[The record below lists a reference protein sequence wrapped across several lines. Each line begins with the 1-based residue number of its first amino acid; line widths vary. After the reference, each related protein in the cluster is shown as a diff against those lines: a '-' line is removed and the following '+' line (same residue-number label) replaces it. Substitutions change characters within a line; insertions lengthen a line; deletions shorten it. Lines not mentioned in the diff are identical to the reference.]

1 MSPAEYFYPQ
11 QWNGSTGSNL
21 TSSQNGKFQRSSRR
35 NPCPIC
41 SRTKDAD
48 CSWNDGVFFCH
59 THVDHDAGI
68 PGYVY
73 RGATKDGMWGQY
85 FPASESKEKPVRP
98 KSKQE
103 FIYHDSARN
112 PLVEVTRIDK
122 GDGRKSFYQ
131 SHWNGTKWVKGL
143 ADEIKPQIHLYRIQ
157 DSINQAAIATAQ
169 SILIVEGE
177 GIVDLL
183 LGMGIAATT
192 SIGGAGKWR
201 HYGYPN
207 YLEDLVGA
215 NVVLCPDRDT
225 PGLKHCEDIAL
236 DFPDAKWLY
245 AYPDSTLWRQV
256 DDNGGLDIANW
267 VADHKLTRDQILAAI
282 GDKRQDVH
290 EFSVQPEDSA
300 QREDDEEKPCKL
312 ARQFQEVQVILE
324 QRLRLNTLK
333 LQLELDGQPLNP
345 DRIHLQLAND
355 FNLQIPRANALDIVT
370 ELAERRS
377 YSPVV
382 EYLNRVYDQFGGNAS
397 SLANLAYRYFGTNNS
412 IYDTYLQKTLV
423 AAVARAMQPGC
434 KMDTALILQGK
445 QGVGKSTFFKI
456 LAGEDWFDDSL
467 GHISDKDER
476 LKLHVTWFIE
486 WAELESVFKR
496 RDLAS
501 VKAFLTC
508 SRDYIRPPYG
518 RSVQAFDR
526 PSIIVGTTNQ
536 DEFLGDS
543 TGNRRFW
550 VIPVQKGVDLHQLQ
564 QERDRIWAAAVTLYK
579 AGEPWWLSQKEE
591 ELSSDLISEYQIV
604 DPWQEAIAR
613 FVADCTIITTEQVL
627 RDCIDLALEKRGKE
641 TENRVGAILKQLG
654 WTRERRSINGKQKRV
669 WVQTEKNNKCRVRGG
684 LGGLDRL
691 QHR

>member
-1 MSPAEYFYPQ
+1 MSHPEHFQ
-11 QWNGSTGSNL
+11 QWNGSTVSNL
-21 TSSQNGKFQRSSRR
+21 NSSHNGKFQRSRR
-35 NPCPIC
+35 HNPCPIC
-41 SRTKDAD
+41 GRTKDSD
-48 CSWNDGVFFCH
+48 CSWNDEVFLCH
-59 THVDHDAGI
+59 EYVDGDAGI
-68 PGYVY
+68 PGYIY
-73 RGATKDGMWGQY
+73 RGATKDRNWGQY
-85 FPASESKEKPVRP
+85 FPVSKSQEKSVRP
-98 KSKQE
+98 KAKRE
-103 FIYHDSARN
+103 FIYHNATT
-112 PLVEVTRIDK
+112 PVVKVTRTDK
-122 GDGRKSFYQ
+122 GDGSKSFYQ
-131 SHWNGTKWVKGL
+131 SHWNGKTWVKGL
-143 ADEIKPQIHLYRIQ
+143 TDEIKLQIHLYRIQ
-157 DSINQAAIATAQ
+157 EPINQQAIATGQ
-169 SILIVEGE
+169 PVLIVEGE
-177 GIVDLL
+177 GIVDQLL
-183 LGMGIAATT
+183 EMGIAATT

-225 PGLKHCEDIAL
+225 KGVQHCNDIAR
-236 DFPDAKWLY
+236 DFPNAKWLY
-245 AYPDSTLWRQV
+245 AFPDSPWWERV
-256 DDNGGLDIANW
+256 PDKGGLDIADW
-267 VADHKLTRDQILAAI
+267 IADYRLTREDILGAI
-282 GDKRQDVH
+282 GEKRQGLLKSTEQSD
-290 EFSVQPEDSA
+290 ELIQQED
-300 QREDDEEKPCKL
+300 EDKPCTL
-312 ARQFQEVQVILE
+312 ARQFQEVKAVLG

-333 LQLELDGQPLNP
+333 LQIELDGQPLNP

-355 FNLQIPRANALDIVT
+355 FNLQIARANALDIVS
-370 ELAERRS
+370 ELAEQRS

-382 EYLNRVYDQFGGNAS
+382 EYLNRVYDQYGSNATILND
-397 SLANLAYRYFGTNNS
+397 LASRYFGTDNP
-412 IYDTYLQKTLV
+412 IYNTYLQKTLV

-445 QGVGKSTFFKI
+445 QGVGKSSFFKV

-518 RSVQAFDR
+518 RSVQAFNR

-579 AGEPWWLSQKEE
+579 TGESWWLSQSDE
-591 ELSSDLISEYQIV
+591 ELSAALISEYQIV
-604 DPWQEAIAR
+604 DPWQEAIAK
-613 FVADCTIITTEQVL
+613 FVAGVTETTTENLL
-627 RDCIDLALEKRGKE
+627 RNCIHLDLEKQGKE
-641 TENRVGAILKQLG
+641 AQMRVAIILKQLG
-654 WTRERRSINGKQKRV
+654 WTQKRKRV
-669 WVQTEKNNKCRVRGG
+669 DGKAERIWVR
-684 LGGLDRL
+684 
-691 QHR
+691 